1 MVEEK
6 TVLVL
11 DEYEIGAIIRILNDR
26 RTEMLKQQKDPEVV
40 TEILKKVLKAPT
52 KKQRFYKKGKNTNY
66 ER

>member
-52 KKQRFYKKGKNTNY
+52 KMQRFYKKGKNTNY